1 MHMSMDIASATVAL
15 IDDRYGHNIEVL
27 AISLQVSFT
36 LFSSSLARKLVKMCK
51 ELARAGFTA
60 T

>member
-27 AISLQVSFT
+27 AMSLQVSST
-36 LFSSSLARKLVKMCK
+36 LFFAGKLVDI
-51 ELARAGFTA
+51 ARNQQGLFFF
-60 T
+60 